1 MQTMIVR
8 DILTKAI
15 LLYLSSDIQ
24 SSSAFNSPLSIQR
37 LQQQQLQQHRNGNHH
52 YTTSRYTILHSK
64 SLLEEAEELKRQAQK
79 ARLEAEKMD
88 EILRLQKIEA
98 LEKKVKDTKMD
109 QAGRADLASQ
119 LEVLKNKGL
128 PQQSNISSPMTTN
141 TAAEKPASTM
151 IKEDSDSSTAEAP
164 IIQKTNIEIESQT
177 PDPFSSSSSSS
188 SSLERATEE
197 EIKEAIEAFDK
208 LPSLIQDMIA
218 KSVDL
223 ESGQNSTEVIYKL
236 DESGRLLEGGVDGFE
251 IELDSFDM
259 LAEDLEFAEIATY
272 VEALL
277 PKRTRKINGYVPS
290 EADMDLVY
298 TQVLTSK
305 TFNPTGKVRK

>member
-8 DILTKAI
+8 DILTKSI

-37 LQQQQLQQHRNGNHH
+37 LRQKQLQHRNGNHYY
-52 YTTSRYTILHSK
+52 YTSSRYTILHSK

-98 LEKKVKDTKMD
+98 LERKVKDTKMD

-141 TAAEKPASTM
+141 AAAEKSASTI
-151 IKEDSDSSTAEAP
+151 IK
-164 IIQKTNIEIESQT
+164 KTNIEIESQT
-177 PDPFSSSSSSS
+177 PDPFSSSSSS
-188 SSLERATEE
+188 LERGTEE
-197 EIKEAIEAFDK
+197 EIKEAIDAFDK

-298 TQVLTSK
+298 TQVLASK